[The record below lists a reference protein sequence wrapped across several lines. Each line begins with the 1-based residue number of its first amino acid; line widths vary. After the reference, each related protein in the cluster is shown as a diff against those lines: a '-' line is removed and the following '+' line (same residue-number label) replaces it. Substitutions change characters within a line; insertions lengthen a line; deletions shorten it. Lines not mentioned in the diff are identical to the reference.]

1 VSLKKIALVYKTD
14 KRLLKIFAKKKKK
27 TFACQRCIEILIII
41 NFENKREIRAESRLV
56 KD

>member
-14 KRLLKIFAKKKKK
+14 KRLLKIFAKKKK